1 MKFKTL
7 APLCASLL
15 LLAACST
22 GGTTS
27 STAPASTSEEPSTSQ
42 APLSLKGYSLTKE
55 RDTTKEASYKLADV
69 IKLETLTSLSQLM
82 FSSSNE
88 DIATVDANGII
99 TRKEFGSASIAI
111 RVASDPTSLFKIS
124 TFQITFSPEDSKLL
138 GQYVNTLDAPEGKT
152 EVKATIELKANNT
165 FELTYTAG
173 VVLDTDGE
181 GGRAEYTITAQ
192 TVTGTYV
199 PDSVYKFTVTTE
211 SFPYKKTFSGQ
222 INYNEG
228 TPVLRA
234 KVPLAENKLSRIYY
248 FEKDNK

>member
-22 GGTTS
+22 SGTTS
-27 STAPASTSEEPSTSQ
+27 SAAPSSTSAEQDTSS

-55 RDTTKEASYKLADV
+55 RDTTKEASYNLADV
-69 IKLETLTSLSQLM
+69 IKLETLTSLSQLL

-88 DIATVDANGII
+88 EIATINEAGVI
-99 TRKEFGSASIAI
+99 TRKEYGSASIMI
-111 RVASDPTSLFKIS
+111 RVAADPTSLFKIS
-124 TFQITFSPEDSKLL
+124 TFQITFLPDDSKLL

-165 FELTYTAG
+165 FELTYTSG

-181 GGRAEYTITAQ
+181 GGRAEYTIAEQ
-192 TVTGTYV
+192 TVSGTYV
-199 PDSVYKFTVTTE
+199 PDSVYRFTVTTE

-222 INYNEG
+222 VSYNEG
-228 TPVLRA
+228 SPVLRA
-234 KVPLAENKLSRIYY
+234 KVPLAENKLSKIYY

>member
-1 MKFKTL
+1 MKIKKIL
-7 APLCASLL
+7 PLCASLL

-22 GGTTS
+22 SGTTT

-69 IKLETLTSLSQLM
+69 IKLETLTSISQLL

-88 DIATVDANGII
+88 DIATVDANGVI

-111 RVASDPTSLFKIS
+111 RVASDPTSLYKYS

-138 GQYVNTLDAPEGKT
+138 GHYTNLLDAPEGKT
-152 EVKATIELKANNT
+152 EARATIELKANNT

-181 GGRAEYTITAQ
+181 GGKAEYTIAAQ
-192 TVTGTYV
+192 TVSGTYV

-211 SFPYKKTFSGQ
+211 SFAYKKTFSGQ
-222 INYNEG
+222 VVFNEG
-228 TPVLRA
+228 SPALRV